1 MKMRNLIGITLILII
16 LTLGIGSRDY
26 YTTVFYGVP
35 IWKDA
40 TPSLFCASD
49 ADVTSR
55 EKHNIWATHNCV
67 PLDPNPY
74 EVPIAN
80 VSIKFNM
87 EENYMVKEMKEDLL
101 SLFQQS
107 FKPCVKLTPFCVVM
121 NCTKSQN
128 VTTPASTSTAAPVNA
143 TTIPVNL
150 TDIPNYE
157 LFNCSFQQTTEFR
170 DKKKQIYS
178 LFYREDI
185 MKDNRSMQDNRS
197 NSSKKSNN
205 SNNSG
210 YYLHNC
216 NTSAITQ
223 ECDKSTFEPIP
234 IRYCAPAGYAMLK
247 CKDQNYTGNGICYNV
262 TVVHCTHGI
271 FPMIATALHLNGT
284 LEEKETKAYFV
295 NATNNPP
302 LLVKFNESVPL
313 TCGRTGNNVRGQ
325 VQIGPGMTFYNTE
338 NVVGDTRKAYCWVNA
353 TLWYKSLDN
362 AMEAITKTLKKSG
375 LNVTRRFDW
384 HKGGDLEVQ
393 NFWFNCQGEFFYC
406 NLTTWTGNWTRNR
419 THQTSALNKTHLL
432 AQCRLRQIVNH
443 WGIVSKGIYL
453 PPRKGHI
460 KCVSNI
466 TGLIMT
472 AEGGNSNRTPTFS
485 SKVEDYWK
493 VELARYKVVEIQ
505 PLSVA
510 PRPGKRPEIKANHT
524 RSRRD
529 VGIGLL
535 FLGFLS
541 AAGSTM
547 GAASLAL
554 TAQARGLLSGIVQQ
568 QQNLLQAIEA
578 QQHLLQLSVWGIK
591 QLQARMLA
599 VEKYIRDQ
607 QYLSIWGC
615 ANKLVCHSSVPWNL
629 SWAGTSS
636 KCNYTGA
643 KYYEC
648 IWNNL
653 TWQEWDKLVQNSS
666 ETIYSLLETAQT
678 QQERNKQE
686 LLELDKWSSLWD
698 WFDITQ
704 WLWYIKIAIIIVA
717 GLVGLRILMFIVNVV
732 KKVRQGYMPLFSQTP
747 TQAEQDPEQPGGT
760 AGGGGGGGNF
770 RWTPSPTGFFSIVWE
785 DLRNLLIWIYQTCQ
799 NFIWVL
805 WTILQALKQGTISL
819 AHNLVIVHRYIIVRV
834 RQTIEWCGNTY
845 ASLRASLIHAIDRLA
860 DFTGWWT
867 DLLIEGVVYIAR
879 GIRNIPRRI
888 RQGLEIA
895 LN

>member
-1 MKMRNLIGITLILII
+1 MRNLIGTTLTLIII
-16 LTLGIGSRDY
+16 ILGIGSKEY

-35 IWKDA
+35 IWKEA
-40 TPSLFCASD
+40 TPSLFCASN
-49 ADVTSR
+49 ADIASR
-55 EKHNIWATHNCV
+55 DKHNIWATHNCV

-74 EVPIAN
+74 EVPLAN
-80 VSIKFNM
+80 VSIDFDM
-87 EENYMVKEMKEDLL
+87 EKNYMVEEMKEDLL

-107 FKPCVKLTPFCVVM
+107 FKPCVKLTPFCVTM
-121 NCTKSQN
+121 KCTVVN
-128 VTTPASTSTAAPVNA
+128 TTVVNA
-143 TTIPVNL
+143 TAPTPKVSATVATTPTINL
-150 TDIPNYE
+150 TNIKEYE
-157 LFNCSFQQTTEFR
+157 IFNCSFNQTTEFR

-185 MKDNRSMQDNRS
+185 MKVGSESTKNTD
-197 NSSKKSNN
+197 
-205 SNNSG
+205 

-234 IRYCAPAGYAMLK
+234 IRYCAPAGFAMLK
-247 CKDQNYTGNGICYNV
+247 CNDQGYTGNGTCSNV

-284 LEEKETKAYFV
+284 LEENETKAYFADV
-295 NATNNPP
+295 NVNPP
-302 LLVKFNESVPL
+302 LLVKFNESVSL
-313 TCGRTGNNVRGQ
+313 TCERTGNNTRGQ
-325 VQIGPGMTFYNTE
+325 VQIGPGMTFYNIE
-338 NVVGDTRKAYCWVNA
+338 NVVGDTRKAYCHVNA
-353 TLWYKSLDN
+353 TLWDQSLSR
-362 AMEAITKTLKKSG
+362 AMEAINKTLALYNKAVNEKFEWS
-375 LNVTRRFDW
+375 
-384 HKGGDLEVQ
+384 KGDPEVSS
-393 NFWFNCQGEFFYC
+393 FWFNCQGEFFYC
-406 NLTTWTGNWTRNR
+406 NLTGWTNPWNNTNHRNG
-419 THQTSALNKTHLL
+419 TLVAP
-432 AQCRLRQIVNH
+432 CRLRQIVNH

-453 PPRKGHI
+453 PPRRGTL
-460 KCVSNI
+460 KCNSNI

-472 AEGGNSNRTPTFS
+472 AEKGGNNTVPTFS
-485 SKVEDYWK
+485 GKVEDYWK

-547 GAASLAL
+547 GAASIAL
-554 TAQARGLLSGIVQQ
+554 TAQARGLLSDIVQQ

-629 SWAGTSS
+629 SWAEDSQ
-636 KCNYTGA
+636 KCNSTNT

-653 TWQEWDKLVQNSS
+653 TWQEWDRLVQNAS
-666 ETIYSLLETAQT
+666 ETIYSLLEIAQT
-678 QQERNKQE
+678 QQEKNKQE

-704 WLWYIKIAIIIVA
+704 WLWYIRLAIIIVA

-747 TQAEQDPEQPGGT
+747 TQAQQDPEQPGGI
-760 AGGGGGGGNF
+760 AEGGGGRGNI

-785 DLRNLLIWIYQTCQ
+785 DLRNLLIWLYQTCR

-819 AHNLVIVHRYIIVRV
+819 ANNLVIVHRYIVVKI
-834 RQTIEWCGNTY
+834 RQIIEWCHNTY

-867 DLLIEGVVYIAR
+867 DLIIEGITYIGR

>member
-1 MKMRNLIGITLILII
+1 MRNLIGITLTLII
-16 LTLGIGSRDY
+16 TTLGIGFSQY
-26 YTTVFYGVP
+26 YATVFYGVP

-40 TPSLFCASD
+40 KPSLFCASD

-55 EKHNIWATHNCV
+55 DEHNIWATHNCV

-74 EVPIAN
+74 EVPLAN
-80 VSIKFNM
+80 MTVDFNM
-87 EENYMVKEMKEDLL
+87 EENYMVQEMKEDLI

-107 FKPCVKLTPFCVVM
+107 FKPCVKLTPFCVSM
-121 NCTKSQN
+121 SC
-128 VTTPASTSTAAPVNA
+128 
-143 TTIPVNL
+143 NL
-150 TDIPNYE
+150 TVPSTTVSPATKVSSTTKEPEIKRLGKNITNYE
-157 LFNCSFQQTTEFR
+157 VYKCSFNQTTEFR

-178 LFYREDI
+178 LFYKEDI
-185 MKDNRSMQDNRS
+185 MKNN
-197 NSSKKSNN
+197 NTNNNN
-205 SNNSG
+205 S

-223 ECDKSTFEPIP
+223 ECAKSTFEPIP
-234 IRYCAPAGYAMLK
+234 IRYCAPAGFAMLK
-247 CKDQNYTGNGICYNV
+247 CKDQNFTGKGPCSNV
-262 TVVHCTHGI
+262 SVVHCTHGI
-271 FPMIATALHLNGT
+271 YPMIATALHLNGT
-284 LEEKETKAYFV
+284 LEENKTTAYFADSTH
-295 NATNNPP
+295 NQP
-302 LLVKFNESVPL
+302 LLVKFHKAVNL
-313 TCGRTGNNVRGQ
+313 TCVRTGNNTRGQ
-325 VQIGPGMTFYNTE
+325 VQIGPGMTFYNIE
-338 NVVGDTRKAYCWVNA
+338 NVVGDTRKAFCIVNA
-353 TLWYKSLDN
+353 TEWSN
-362 AMEAITKTLKKSG
+362 ALNESKIAINETLRKYNKTSYG
-375 LNVTRRFDW
+375 NFTW
-384 HKGGDLEVQ
+384 NTGDPEVS

-406 NLTTWTGNWTRNR
+406 NLTNWTSPDYIGKNG
-419 THQTSALNKTHLL
+419 SIV

-453 PPRKGHI
+453 PPRRGTI
-460 KCVSNI
+460 KCTSNI
-466 TGLIMT
+466 TGLILT
-472 AEGGNSNRTPTFS
+472 AEGGNETITPTFS

-524 RSRRD
+524 RSKRD

-547 GAASLAL
+547 GAASIAL

-568 QQNLLQAIEA
+568 QQNLLQAIAA

-599 VEKYIRDQ
+599 IEKYIRDQ
-607 QYLSIWGC
+607 QLLSIWGC
-615 ANKLVCHSSVPWNL
+615 ANKLVCHSSVPWNIT
-629 SWAGTSS
+629 WAGNST
-636 KCNYTGA
+636 KCNHSDTMDA

-653 TWQEWDKLVQNSS
+653 TWQEWDKLVKNSS
-666 ETIYSLLETAQT
+666 ETIYSLLEIAQT
-678 QQERNKQE
+678 QQEKNKQD

-717 GLVGLRILMFIVNVV
+717 GLIGLRILMFIINVV
-732 KKVRQGYMPLFSQTP
+732 RQVRQGYMPLFSQTP
-747 TQAEQDPEQPGGT
+747 TQAEQDPEQPGGI
-760 AGGGGGGGNF
+760 AEGGGGGGKL
-770 RWTPSPTGFFSIVWE
+770 RWTPSPAGFFTIVWV
-785 DLRNLLIWIYQTCQ
+785 DLRNLLLWIYQTCR
-799 NFIWVL
+799 NFIWIL
-805 WTILQALKQGTISL
+805 WSILQALKQGIISL
-819 AHNLVIVHRYIIVRV
+819 VDNLVIIHRSIVVGV
-834 RQTIEWCGNTY
+834 RQALEWSGNTY
-845 ASLRASLIHAIDRLA
+845 ASIRASLIQAIDRLA
-860 DFTGWWT
+860 EFTGWWT
-867 DLLIEGVVYIAR
+867 DIVIEAVVYIAR

>member
-1 MKMRNLIGITLILII
+1 MKNLIGITLILII
-16 LTLGIGSRDY
+16 TILGIGFSTY

-35 IWKDA
+35 VWKEA
-40 TPSLFCASD
+40 QPTLFCASD
-49 ADVTSR
+49 ADITSR
-55 EKHNIWATHNCV
+55 DKHNIWATHNCV

-74 EVPIAN
+74 EVTLAN
-80 VSIKFNM
+80 VSIRFNM
-87 EENYMVKEMKEDLL
+87 EENYMVQEMKEDIL

-107 FKPCVKLTPFCVVM
+107 FKPCVKLTPFCIKM
-121 NCTKSQN
+121 TCTMTN
-128 VTTPASTSTAAPVNA
+128 TTNKTLNSA
-143 TTIPVNL
+143 TTTLTPTVNL
-150 TDIPNYE
+150 SSIPNYE
-157 LFNCSFQQTTEFR
+157 VYNCSFNQTTEFR

-185 MKDNRSMQDNRS
+185 VKEDGN
-197 NSSKKSNN
+197 NN
-205 SNNSG
+205 S

-216 NTSAITQ
+216 NTSVITQ

-234 IRYCAPAGYAMLK
+234 IRYCAPAGFALLK
-247 CKDQNYTGNGICYNV
+247 CRDQNFTGKGQCSNV
-262 TVVHCTHGI
+262 SVVHCTHGI
-271 FPMIATALHLNGT
+271 YPMIATALHLNGS
-284 LEEKETKAYFV
+284 LEEEETKAYFV
-295 NATNNPP
+295 NTSVNTP
-302 LLVKFNESVPL
+302 LLVKFNVSINL
-313 TCGRTGNNVRGQ
+313 TCERTGNNTRGQ
-325 VQIGPGMTFYNTE
+325 VQIGPGMTFYNIE
-338 NVVGDTRKAYCWVNA
+338 NVVGDTRKAYCSVNA
-353 TLWYKSLDN
+353 TTWYRNLDW
-362 AMEAITKTLKKSG
+362 AMAAINTTMRARNETVQQTFQWQRDG
-375 LNVTRRFDW
+375 DPEVTS
-384 HKGGDLEVQ
+384 
-393 NFWFNCQGEFFYC
+393 FWFNCQGEFFYC
-406 NLTTWTGNWTRNR
+406 NLTNWTNTWTANR
-419 THQTSALNKTHLL
+419 TNNTHGTLV
-432 AQCRLRQIVNH
+432 APCRLRQIVNH
-443 WGIVSKGIYL
+443 WGIVSKGVYL
-453 PPRKGHI
+453 PPRRGTV
-460 KCVSNI
+460 KCHSNI

-472 AEGGNSNRTPTFS
+472 AEKDNNNSYTPQFS
-485 SKVEDYWK
+485 AVVEDYWK

-547 GAASLAL
+547 GAASIAL

-607 QYLSIWGC
+607 QLLSLWGC

-629 SWAGTSS
+629 TWAEDST
-636 KCNYTGA
+636 KCNHSDA
-643 KYYEC
+643 KYYDC

-653 TWQEWDKLVQNSS
+653 TWQEWDRLVENSTG
-666 ETIYSLLETAQT
+666 TIYSLLEKAQT
-678 QQERNKQE
+678 QQEKNKQE

-732 KKVRQGYMPLFSQTP
+732 KQVRQGYTPLFSQIP
-747 TQAEQDPEQPGGT
+747 TQAEQDPEQPGGI
-760 AGGGGGGGNF
+760 AGGGGGRDNI
-770 RWTPSPTGFFSIVWE
+770 RWTPSPAGFFSIVWE
-785 DLRNLLIWIYQTCQ
+785 DLRNLLIWIYQTFQ
-799 NFIWVL
+799 NFIWIL
-805 WTILQALKQGTISL
+805 WISLQALKQGIISL
-819 AHNLVIVHRYIIVRV
+819 AHSLVIVHRTIIVGV
-834 RQTIEWCGNTY
+834 RQIIEWSSNTY
-845 ASLRASLIHAIDRLA
+845 ASLRVLLIQAIDRLA
-860 DFTGWWT
+860 NFTGWWT
-867 DLLIEGVVYIAR
+867 DLIIEGVVYIAR

-888 RQGLEIA
+888 RQGLELA